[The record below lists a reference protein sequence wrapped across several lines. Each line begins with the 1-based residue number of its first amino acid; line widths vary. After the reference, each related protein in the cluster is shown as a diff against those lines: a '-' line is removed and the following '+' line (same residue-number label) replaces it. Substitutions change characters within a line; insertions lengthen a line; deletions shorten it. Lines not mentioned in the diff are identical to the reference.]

1 MFFTVATKPEIS
13 NKKITK
19 NLNMFVWVITKNTC
33 K

>member
-1 MFFTVATKPEIS
+1 MFFTVATKPEI
-13 NKKITK
+13 KQKDTK